1 MNQAQESQ
9 VVRAPVCRLV
19 VDVERFEDDKHEPMA
34 ARGVGA
40 STPCRQ
46 ARNFCPPCP
55 VHPRPHRGI
64 GMLEWPTAYM
74 PFNNNWRELAF
85 CVRPQLRRAFSQH
98 IHPLRCL
105 SGHDGELLK
114 DDVHDTR
121 LDETVCAFGTWLRHV
136 AIRRADQHNAT
147 LHTRRS
153 LSARAVR
160 SKVDMLFDLDME
172 LVRFMQTQDE
182 ASFEHLHLLLP
193 PAWGASTSWSLREV
207 SRLHVFGSATAQEP
221 FKTVLI
227 LGDGRALDGFE
238 FKLCDASPAAP
249 SQSFR
254 FEFGALDE
262 DD

>member
-1 MNQAQESQ
+1 MMFTTHDSMKLS
-9 VVRAPVCRLV
+9 VRSEPGFAMWRS
-19 VDVERFEDDKHEPMA
+19 VELTNTTPIFIL
-34 ARGVGA
+34 GVLY
-40 STPCRQ
+40 
-46 ARNFCPPCP
+46 
-55 VHPRPHRGI
+55 PR
-64 GMLEWPTAYM
+64 E
-74 PFNNNWRELAF
+74 
-85 CVRPQLRRAFSQH
+85 
-98 IHPLRCL
+98 
-105 SGHDGELLK
+105 
-114 DDVHDTR
+114 
-121 LDETVCAFGTWLRHV
+121 
-136 AIRRADQHNAT
+136 
-147 LHTRRS
+147 
-153 LSARAVR
+153 R

-227 LGDGRALDGFE
+227 LDDGRALDGFE